1 MKRIIISGCIAAIAA
16 GLIAAP
22 ASAATKHFQGSI
34 TGGGK
39 VAFDAKFTN
48 GKPKSVTNV
57 FFTKVPVTCSDG
69 PTKIQFSYTGT
80 VTVQDRKFSYAF
92 QSFKANFH
100 GKFNRK
106 GNKANGTVSFGPN
119 TVGAHPGCTTGGAKD
134 WSAST

>member
-1 MKRIIISGCIAAIAA
+1 MKRMIISGFVAAIAA

-22 ASAATKHFQGSI
+22 ASAATRHFEGSI

-39 VAFDAKFTN
+39 VAFDAKFRN

-57 FFTKVPVTCSDG
+57 FFTNVPTQCSDG
-69 PTKIQFSYTGT
+69 PLKIRFSYTGT
-80 VTVQDRKFSYAF
+80 VPVQDRKFSYVF

-106 GNKANGTVSFGPN
+106 GNKANGTMSFGPN
-119 TVGAHPGCTTGGAKD
+119 TVSGHPGCTTGGARD
-134 WSAST
+134 WSASK